1 VPNTESPRNPEQI
14 ERTLDQLMKE
24 SKPNAATLKK
34 LIRRSSLLADGGQG
48 FLEPASAVGK
58 LQYIASK
65 LSVDALELARIREMI
80 KDYGKK
86 IKVYEAK
93 AHRALKK
100 HIKQNTRRHRRA
112 TAVKNAEKKA
122 VLNAEFKNIRES
134 KRINAE
140 RAQREKNANAR
151 YKAAM
156 KEKED
161 EEGFYFNSGSTS
173 SGSGSGSGSSAD
185 QF

>member
-1 VPNTESPRNPEQI
+1 MIQSNP
-14 ERTLDQLMKE
+14 
-24 SKPNAATLKK
+24 SASTLKD
-34 LIRRSSLLADGGQG
+34 LIRRSSLLADEGQG

-58 LQYIASK
+58 LQYVAGK
-65 LSVDALELARIREMI
+65 LSVDALELARIRSMI

-112 TAVKNAEKKA
+112 TEAKRAA
-122 VLNAEFKNIRES
+122 LNAELKNMRER
-134 KRINAE
+134 KRVNAE

-151 YKAAM
+151 YKAAT
-156 KEKED
+156 KDNED

-173 SGSGSGSGSSAD
+173 SGSGSSAD

>member
-1 VPNTESPRNPEQI
+1 
-14 ERTLDQLMKE
+14 MKE
-24 SKPNAATLKK
+24 PKPSTSTLKE
-34 LIRRSSLLADGGQG
+34 LIRRSSLLADEGQG

-58 LQYIASK
+58 LQYVAGK
-65 LSVDALELARIREMI
+65 LSIDALELARIRSMI

-112 TAVKNAEKKA
+112 TEAKRAA
-122 VLNAEFKNIRES
+122 LNAELKNMREQ
-134 KRINAE
+134 KRANAE
-140 RAQREKNANAR
+140 RAPREKNANAR
-151 YKAAM
+151 YRAAM
-156 KEKED
+156 KEKE
-161 EEGFYFNSGSTS
+161 EEDDFYFNSGSS
-173 SGSGSGSGSSAD
+173 SGSGSSAD

>member
-1 VPNTESPRNPEQI
+1 
-14 ERTLDQLMKE
+14 MKE

-34 LIRRSSLLADGGQG
+34 LIRRSSLLADEGQG

-58 LQYIASK
+58 LQYIAGK
-65 LSVDALELARIREMI
+65 LAVDALELARIREMI

-100 HIKQNTRRHRRA
+100 YIKHNTRRHKRRTEA
-112 TAVKNAEKKA
+112 ERAEKKA
-122 VLNAEFKNIRES
+122 VLNAELKNIRES

-140 RAQREKNANAR
+140 HARREKNINAR
-151 YKAAM
+151 YKAAA
-156 KEKED
+156 KENKEED
-161 EEGFYFNSGSTS
+161 AFYFSSGSTS
-173 SGSGSGSGSSAD
+173 SGSGSSAD